1 MKINPVKLLAL
12 VLISGSVYLGCSAPE
27 KQESSP
33 GLSTVEHP
41 EWSKNANI
49 YEVNIRQYSKEGTFN
64 AFKEDLP
71 RLKDMGVKI
80 LWLMPIQPI
89 GELNRKGTLGSY
101 YSIKDYKDVNP
112 EFGTKEDFK
121 ALVDEAHE
129 MGFKVILD
137 WVANHSAWDNPWT
150 ENKDWYTL
158 TEEGNFQPPVE
169 DWSDVIDLNYDN
181 PDMRAAMT
189 DALVYWVEEFNI
201 DGYRCDVA
209 GMVPTDFWIDA
220 IAAMEEIKDVFML
233 AEDGD
238 PELLMDAFDMN
249 YAWEYAH
256 IIREI
261 AKGEQS
267 FADLDSLFARDA
279 KRFPE
284 NAYRM
289 YFTSNHDENS
299 WNGTDP
305 GMYGENFENFAV
317 LSATVQG
324 MPLIYNGQES
334 VLDKQLE
341 FFEKDEIEWKEYGYQ
356 DFYKVLLELNTTNEA
371 LWNGSYGGD
380 FNRISSPEE
389 TYAFSRKKNQHEVIV
404 AINNSDEVQEF
415 SVPMWSS
422 DTYIKLGATEG
433 EMKGS
438 GAGSTYE
445 FELPPHRWFILATK

>member
-1 MKINPVKLLAL
+1 MNSYSKKIAL
-12 VLISGSVYLGCSAPE
+12 VTLLIGVVFASCGTPE
-27 KQESSP
+27 KKSEAP
-33 GLSTVEHP
+33 RLSIVEHP

-49 YEVNIRQYSKEGTFN
+49 YEVNIRQYSPEGTFN
-64 AFKEDLP
+64 AFREDLP
-71 RLKDMGVKI
+71 RLKEMGVKI
-80 LWLMPIQPI
+80 LWLMPVQPI

-101 YSIKDYKDVNP
+101 YSIKDYKGINP

-158 TEEGNFQPPVE
+158 DEDGNFQPPVA
-169 DWSDVIDLNYDN
+169 DWSDVIDLNYEN
-181 PDMRAAMT
+181 EDMRAAMI
-189 DALVYWVEEFNI
+189 DALVYWVDEFGI

-209 GMVPTDFWIDA
+209 GMVPVDFWITA
-220 IAAMEEIKDVFML
+220 HEELDKIKDVFML
-233 AEDGD
+233 AEDGE
-238 PELLMDAFDMN
+238 PELLFEAFDMN

-256 IIREI
+256 VIREI
-261 AKGEQS
+261 AKGEQT
-267 FADLDSLFARDA
+267 FADLDALLEKNA
-279 KRFPE
+279 KRFPK
-284 NAYRM
+284 NSYRM

-305 GMYGENFENFAV
+305 DMYGENFENFAV

-341 FFEKDEIEWKEYGYQ
+341 FFEKDEIPWKDYSYQ
-356 DFYKVLLELNTTNEA
+356 DFYTLLLDLNTTNQA
-371 LWNGSYGGD
+371 LWNGAYGGD

-389 TYAFSRKKNQHEVIV
+389 TYAFSRKKGTDEVIV
-404 AINNSDEVQEF
+404 AINNSDEPKQI
-415 SVPMWSS
+415 SVPLWSS
-422 DTYIKLGATEG
+422 STYAKYGVTEG
-433 EMKGS
+433 EINDTDRK
-438 GAGSTYE
+438 TYN